1 MSCIGLCNLSI
12 ATIIPTKWSVRRQ
25 CKDLLWC
32 PQYEKLFIQ
41 THLKLF
47 CSFGSHLLGNK
58 FISELFP
65 FGLIFF
71 LLARHWEEN
80 QDRCTRKRARL
91 QCCRHEVTVLDST
104 LPLIW
109 SGKAHWSLL
118 CCNYLSLF
126 VYMTK
131 DGILRFNTDVKNPI
145 RTHIWLTACS
155 SHRSCILLF
164 STVESSFKD
173 FCQQRHFCPSWA
185 LTNFFFL
192 PSVPVI
198 GYAFSTYWHQ
208 LDCIIWDLFSLS
220 PTYSHGFT
228 GKCCCTFISKIHCMS
243 HTLDTQAVTALLAG

>member
-104 LPLIW
+104 LPLIC

-131 DGILRFNTDVKNPI
+131 DGILTFNTDIKNPI

-155 SHRSCILLF
+155 SHGSCILLF

-185 LTNFFFL
+185 LTNFFFFY
-192 PSVPVI
+192 P
-198 GYAFSTYWHQ
+198 
-208 LDCIIWDLFSLS
+208 LF
-220 PTYSHGFT
+220 
-228 GKCCCTFISKIHCMS
+228 
-243 HTLDTQAVTALLAG
+243 Q